1 MVNTYVAII
10 INIYIRQNY
19 DRKSNKIFVFFVIV
33 IIFMLVKKG
42 DNFVKDNV
50 DQVWQRERK
59 RERFKWQDK

>member
-1 MVNTYVAII
+1 MAII